1 MPGVPLSTAG
11 GGWSRRRVASRH
23 AAGMDVGALLK
34 QARWSTELTQR
45 QLARRIGVPS
55 STLSRY
61 ESGAALPSLPMLD
74 RILAGCGKD
83 LHATLVRRH
92 ANVDAELDR
101 LASQPI
107 RARLQ
112 DIELLTPGFVDLLGG
127 LGCVL
132 IGGAWAAAI
141 HAIPREH
148 ARGRLWLAG
157 DEASIAAVAALFH
170 RHAATILEDG
180 EFCGL
185 EVRPGTFARHPTATW
200 RVRLVG
206 VFDTV
211 VVAPGDDW
219 PAEVRTDAEKGPLRV
234 VTGDRLGDD
243 DGVRPE
249 LLARWLARR
258 AGRSG

>member
-1 MPGVPLSTAG
+1 
-11 GGWSRRRVASRH
+11 
-23 AAGMDVGALLK
+23 MDVGALLK

-74 RILAGCGKD
+74 RILAGCGKE
-83 LHATLVRRH
+83 LRATLVRRH
-92 ANVDAELDR
+92 ADVDAELDR
-101 LASQPI
+101 LAAQPI
-107 RARLQ
+107 YARLQ
-112 DIELLTPGFVDLLGG
+112 DIELLTPSFVDRLGG

-132 IGGAWAAAI
+132 TGGAWAAAI

-157 DEASIAAVAALFH
+157 DEASVAAVAALFH
-170 RHAATILEDG
+170 RHFATILEEG
-180 EFCGL
+180 TFCGL
-185 EVRPGTFARHPTATW
+185 EVRPGTFARNPTARW
-200 RVRLVG
+200 RVNLVG

-219 PAEVRTDAEKGPLRV
+219 PAEVRIDAPEGPLRV
-234 VTGDRLGDD
+234 VAADQLGED

-249 LLARWLARR
+249 LLGRWLARR
-258 AGRSG
+258 AGGSG